1 MVKMTVKVDGMM
13 CSRCEAHVNEAVRNR
28 FQVKKAESDHETGE
42 TVIIAAEAPDDP
54 EEGEETRESVSDRV
68 KKILASAQETKEAAA
83 PQLPRVAIMYVDTAK
98 STYDDA
104 VDKRMFRYLNKA
116 LPADTYE
123 LIDGAPY
130 IEMLSKLGYADL
142 STVERA
148 DFVEVF
154 AGEDIDYCIYL
165 EVQPFVSKDKLTVFT
180 IGKDITTAVPFK
192 IINLKTGRYVYTGK
206 FTEKASDSS
215 MLGGIGN
222 KSVAL
227 KAIESAGE
235 KILGV
240 IQARLPKTKAEET
253 SK

>member
-1 MVKMTVKVDGMM
+1 M
-13 CSRCEAHVNEAVRNR
+13 
-28 FQVKKAESDHETGE
+28 KKR
-42 TVIIAAEAPDDP
+42 IIVSVFASLLCVSTPVWASTDIHEAPVQTNLIQRIRTSENIED
-54 EEGEETRESVSDRV
+54 EENQETLNDRL
-68 KKILASAQETKEAAA
+68 KKILATAHETPNAVS
-83 PQLPRVAIMYVDTAK
+83 QLPRVAIMYVDNAK

-104 VDKRMFRYLNKA
+104 VDRTIFKYLNKA

-130 IEMLSKLGYADL
+130 VEMLSKLGYADL

-148 DFVEVF
+148 DFVDVF
-154 AGEDIDYCIYL
+154 SGEDIDYCIYL
-165 EVQPFVSKDKLTVFT
+165 EIQPFVSKDKTTFFT

-192 IINLKTGRYVYTGK
+192 IINLKTGRYIYSGK

-215 MLGGIGN
+215 MIGGIGN

-227 KAIESAGE
+227 KALGSAGD

-240 IQARLPKTKAEET
+240 IQARLPKTKAEAE

>member
-1 MVKMTVKVDGMM
+1 MQKRLIASVVAGLLCAGSQVWASTDIH
-13 CSRCEAHVNEAVRNR
+13 EAPVQTNLIQRIRASEDIDEPEQRETINDRV
-28 FQVKKAESDHETGE
+28 QKLLAESQKTET
-42 TVIIAAEAPDDP
+42 I
-54 EEGEETRESVSDRV
+54 
-68 KKILASAQETKEAAA
+68 A
-83 PQLPRVAIMYVDTAK
+83 PQLPRVAIMYVDNAK

-104 VDKRMFRYLNKA
+104 VDRTMLKYLNKA

-123 LIDGAPY
+123 LIDGGPY
-130 IEMLSKLGYADL
+130 VEMLSKMGYADL

-148 DFVEVF
+148 DFVDVF
-154 AGEDIDYCIYL
+154 SGEDIDYCIYL
-165 EVQPFVSKDKLTVFT
+165 EVQPFVSKDKLTFFT

-192 IINLKTGRYVYTGK
+192 IINLKTGRYIYTGK

-215 MLGGIGN
+215 MIGGIGN

-227 KAIESAGE
+227 QALGSAGE

-240 IQARLPKTKAEET
+240 IQARLPKTKAEAA

>member
-1 MVKMTVKVDGMM
+1 MKKRVIASVVVGFL
-13 CSRCEAHVNEAVRNR
+13 CVSS
-28 FQVKKAESDHETGE
+28 QVWASTDIH
-42 TVIIAAEAPDDP
+42 EAPVQTNLIQRIRASEDIGEP
-54 EEGEETRESVSDRV
+54 EQRETINDRV
-68 KKILASAQETKEAAA
+68 QKLLAKPQKTENVA
-83 PQLPRVAIMYVDTAK
+83 PQLPRVAIMYVDNAK

-104 VDKRMFRYLNKA
+104 VDRTMLKYLNKA
-116 LPADTYE
+116 LPADMYE

-130 IEMLSKLGYADL
+130 VEMLSKLGYADL

-148 DFVEVF
+148 DFVDVLS
-154 AGEDIDYCIYL
+154 GEDVDYCIYL
-165 EVQPFVSKDKLTVFT
+165 EVQPFVSKDKVTFFT

-192 IINLKTGRYVYTGK
+192 IINLKTGRYIYTGK

-215 MLGGIGN
+215 MIGGIGN

-227 KAIESAGE
+227 KALGSAGE

-240 IQARLPKTKAEET
+240 IQARLPKTKAEAA

>member
-1 MVKMTVKVDGMM
+1 MKKQVTASILASLL
-13 CSRCEAHVNEAVRNR
+13 CISAHAW
-28 FQVKKAESDHETGE
+28 ASTDIH
-42 TVIIAAEAPDDP
+42 EAPVQTNLVQRIRASEDL
-54 EEGEETRESVSDRV
+54 EETENKETLNDRLQ
-68 KKILASAQETKEAAA
+68 KILASTQKTETAAS
-83 PQLPRVAIMYVDTAK
+83 QLPRVAIMYVDNAK

-104 VDKRMFRYLNKA
+104 VDRTMFKYLNKA

-148 DFVEVF
+148 DFVDVF
-154 AGEDIDYCIYL
+154 SGEDVDYCIYL
-165 EVQPFVSKDKLTVFT
+165 EVQPFVSKDKLTFFT
-180 IGKDITTAVPFK
+180 VGKDITTAVPFK
-192 IINLKTGRYVYTGK
+192 IINLKTGRYLYTGK

-215 MLGGIGN
+215 MIGGIGN

-227 KAIESAGE
+227 KALGSAGE
-235 KILGV
+235 KILSE
-240 IQARLPKTKAEET
+240 IQVRLPKTRADGA

>member
-1 MVKMTVKVDGMM
+1 M
-13 CSRCEAHVNEAVRNR
+13 
-28 FQVKKAESDHETGE
+28 KKQ
-42 TVIIAAEAPDDP
+42 IAAGIAVGFLCLHAHAWASVDIHEAPVQTNLIERIRASETSDSP
-54 EEGEETRESVSDRV
+54 EEPEIQESFSDRL
-68 KKILASAQETKEAAA
+68 KKIMDSAQETKKTVV
-83 PQLPRVAIMYVDTAK
+83 PKLPRVAIMYIDNAK

-104 VDKRMFRYLNKA
+104 VDKRMFRYLNRA

-130 IEMLSKLGYADL
+130 VEMLSKLGYADL

-148 DFVEVF
+148 DFVEAF
-154 AGEDIDYCIYL
+154 AGEDIDYCVYL
-165 EVQPFVSKDKLTVFT
+165 EVQPFVSKNKLTFFT
-180 IGKDITTAVPFK
+180 VGKDVTTAVPLK
-192 IINLKTGRYVYTGK
+192 IINLKTGRYIYTGK

-215 MLGGIGN
+215 MLGYIGN

-240 IQARLPKTKAEET
+240 IKARLPKTKAEEE